1 MSEDRIDLVAGT
13 DDHQTRRHKV
23 RTVRRRCCRRLAYSK
38 TVYHQHDDTPLYLA
52 YDVTQ
57 GAHHLLALMA
67 REA

>member
-1 MSEDRIDLVAGT
+1 MSEDRIDFVAGT

-23 RTVRRRCCRRLAYSK
+23 CAVLRRCCRRLGYSK

-57 GAHHLLALMA
+57 VAHHLLALMA